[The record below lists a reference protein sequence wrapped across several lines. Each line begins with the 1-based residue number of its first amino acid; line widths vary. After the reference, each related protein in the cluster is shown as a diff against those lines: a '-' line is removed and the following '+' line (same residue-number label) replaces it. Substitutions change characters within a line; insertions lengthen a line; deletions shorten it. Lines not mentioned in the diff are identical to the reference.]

1 MALPV
6 FQHVLFP
13 LSLLATTLT
22 PPFFIL
28 AFSLSQDAL
37 PNCFLLSLLANQL
50 FFFFKLT
57 TRTTRIYSVQKDCST
72 SLVLSRW
79 PLADHHQELCHIVTR
94 ENIHCLLGFLT
105 DLLSSHLT
113 AHFSLPL
120 TRLSLP
126 GRGGGQR
133 AHSGVPT
140 LCFLGNDKGHK
151 VRNWQFIIWVTAGA
165 LIRQELT
172 RPPGNKGRAHG
183 GLWAGHRK

>member
-6 FQHVLFP
+6 FQPVLFP

-37 PNCFLLSLLANQL
+37 PNCFLLSLLDNQL
-50 FFFFKLT
+50 FLKLT
-57 TRTTRIYSVQKDCST
+57 LRATHMYSVQKDYST

-79 PLADHHQELCHIVTR
+79 LLADHHQGLCHIITR

-113 AHFSLPL
+113 AHFSLL
-120 TRLSLP
+120 FTRLSLP

-133 AHSGVPT
+133 AHSGSPT
-140 LCFLGNDKGHK
+140 LCFLENDKGYK
-151 VRNWQFIIWVTAGA
+151 VRNWQFIIWVTTGA
-165 LIRQELT
+165 LIRRELA
-172 RPPGNKGRAHG
+172 P
-183 GLWAGHRK
+183 HRK